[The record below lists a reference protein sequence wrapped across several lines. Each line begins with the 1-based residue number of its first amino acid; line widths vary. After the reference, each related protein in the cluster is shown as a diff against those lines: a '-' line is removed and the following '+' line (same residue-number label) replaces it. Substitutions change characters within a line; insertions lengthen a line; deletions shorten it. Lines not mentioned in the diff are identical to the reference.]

1 VARGQLRDFERYAAN
16 VGIPYDSIKN
26 ELFPP
31 LNYHGGDDYE
41 EKDRPRREYI
51 NKSLLCTALGSYIYN
66 AIDEKRLLLLLN
78 LFLRKFGYSQEN
90 ILHGMEVTIDYRITY
105 DTLKMH
111 KAVCI
116 IKILAQDLDF
126 DLLSCQNVSWQLGRK
141 IVEEVKHEKS
151 YKNPEMQRSVDV
163 AKADLLECKCLHVM
177 EKMLACLQTVHTRSS
192 LFHLE

>member
-1 VARGQLRDFERYAAN
+1 MARGQLRDFERYAAN

-90 ILHGMEVTIDYRITY
+90 ILHGMEVTIDYRMGLAHLAAAY
-105 DTLKMH
+105 DR
-111 KAVCI
+111 
-116 IKILAQDLDF
+116 QDL
-126 DLLSCQNVSWQLGRK
+126 LKWLVMS
-141 IVEEVKHEKS
+141 
-151 YKNPEMQRSVDV
+151 KNMYESQ
-163 AKADLLECKCLHVM
+163 
-177 EKMLACLQTVHTRSS
+177 
-192 LFHLE
+192 